1 VDWLQSCQVSRSAR
15 VLRLMM
21 YCANLPCA
29 RLGAYTSD
37 DPSIYAT
44 VWSFNGTY
52 SYDNSG
58 KPYVPPGGPVQTCP
72 SGGSTTTSTISSAS
86 STRAASSTLA
96 PSTTR
101 PASSAASTSVL
112 SITTR
117 SASSTTTSTSRA
129 ATSSAP
135 AGPTAQ
141 LYGQCGGKGWTGATT
156 CASGTCK
163 ASGDY
168 YSQCLP

>member
-1 VDWLQSCQVSRSAR
+1 VDWLEPCQVSRSAR
-15 VLRLMM
+15 VLRLTM
-21 YCANLPCA
+21 YCANLPCT

-52 SYDNSG
+52 NYDNSG

-96 PSTTR
+96 SSTTR
-101 PASSAASTSVL
+101 PASSTV
-112 SITTR
+112 
-117 SASSTTTSTSRA
+117 TSTSRT
-129 ATSSAP
+129 ATSSVP
-135 AGPTAQ
+135 AGPAAQ
-141 LYGQCGGKGWTGATT
+141 LYGQCGGKGWTGATI

-163 ASGDY
+163 VSGDY